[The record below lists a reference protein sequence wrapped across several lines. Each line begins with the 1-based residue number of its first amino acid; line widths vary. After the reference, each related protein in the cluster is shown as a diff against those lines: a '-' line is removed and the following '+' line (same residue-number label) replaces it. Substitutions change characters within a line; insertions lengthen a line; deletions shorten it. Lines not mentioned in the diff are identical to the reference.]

1 MQTIARIFFASNTLA
16 YPPLTKYSLCISY
29 FLLNS
34 DNGIS
39 LESPMRY
46 NQLAVKICGVKVA
59 GWLNVIAN
67 IYIN

>member
-1 MQTIARIFFASNTLA
+1 MVFIFPSRHSVYLKKISHSIAL
-16 YPPLTKYSLCISY
+16 

-34 DNGIS
+34 NYGKS

-46 NQLAVKICGVKVA
+46 NQLAVKICGVKVV
-59 GWLNVIAN
+59 GRLNVIAN